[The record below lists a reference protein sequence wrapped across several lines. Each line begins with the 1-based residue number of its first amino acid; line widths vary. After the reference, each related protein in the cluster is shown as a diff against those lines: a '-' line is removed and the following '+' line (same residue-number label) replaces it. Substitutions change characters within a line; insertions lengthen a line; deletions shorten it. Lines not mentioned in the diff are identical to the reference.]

1 MLDLKIRRM
10 NFQNRINELK
20 SDWERSKRKKT
31 EDNQEKTFEKQW
43 FLDNGQ
49 VITRYLEDV
58 HFISTP
64 ENFPVILK
72 SAFHTNYGF
81 DKNCAI
87 SFVTLDSIVRSCYK
101 WHDYLADKESFDLLV
116 CLEVLS
122 MAKIHASVIS
132 TRNIY
137 QKQVAKG
144 VRLKEEVSFP
154 GRLTTIVTYHGNLE
168 VYQ

>member
-1 MLDLKIRRM
+1 MLDLKLRRR
-10 NFQNRINELK
+10 NFQNQVDELK
-20 SDWERSKRKKT
+20 SEWERSKRKKA
-31 EDNQEKTFEKQW
+31 EDGQSNAFEKQW

-49 VITRYLEDV
+49 LITRYLEEV

-64 ENFPVILK
+64 ENFPAILK
-72 SAFHTNYGF
+72 RELHTNYGL

-87 SFVTLDSIVRSCYK
+87 PFVTLDSIVRSCYK
-101 WHDYLADKESFDLLV
+101 WHDYLANKESFDLLI

-144 VRLKEEVSFP
+144 VRLKEGVTLPE
-154 GRLTTIVTYHGNLE
+154 RLTTIVTHHGNIE